1 MISFGLI
8 VCLFLCWG
16 LHRAQRK
23 TNADI
28 RKMKETVEAFAA
40 YRDALRTLNSKRQS
54 KEIARGVTLFEK
66 ADSTPSRRWDDSRV
80 HLESSFSKGVCA
92 TKTTSAI
99 AACSSPAAYSG

>member
-1 MISFGLI
+1 MISFGLLA
-8 VCLFLCWG
+8 CLFLCWG
-16 LHRAQRK
+16 LYRAQQK

-66 ADSTPSRRWDDSRV
+66 ADSRDSLRV

>member
-1 MISFGLI
+1 MISFGLLA
-8 VCLFLCWG
+8 CLFLCWG
-16 LHRAQRK
+16 LYRAQRK

-28 RKMKETVEAFAA
+28 HKMKETVEAFAA
-40 YRDALRTLNSKRQS
+40 YRGALRTLNSKRQS

-66 ADSTPSRRWDDSRV
+66 ADSRGSSRV